1 MGLSF
6 SEDWGA
12 IQSAFDRMFNGLG
25 EVHIDDGLLQYRST
39 PPSVSTGISI
49 TKEGVLVA
57 NMPLHN
63 IQSTFTQI
71 IYQEEGL
78 SLTLEGPD
86 SRYTYTVP
94 SEILALRSI

>member
-12 IQSAFDRMFNGLG
+12 IQSAFDRMFIGLG
-25 EVHIDDGLLQYRST
+25 DVHVDDKLLQYRST

-49 TKEGVLVA
+49 TNEGVLVA

-71 IYQEEGL
+71 IFQDGGF

>member
-6 SEDWGA
+6 REDWDA

-25 EVHIDDGLLQYRST
+25 DVHIGDRLLQYRST

-49 TKEGVLVA
+49 TNEGVLVA

-63 IQSTFTQI
+63 IQSTFAQI
-71 IYQEEGL
+71 NFQEGGV

-94 SEILALRSI
+94 SEILALRPI